1 MQFRY
6 WEQLQESL
14 YNVMV
19 SGAQSSLTPYILEE
33 REMRVTQM
41 DIF

>member
-14 YNVMV
+14 YNNVMV
-19 SGAQSSLTPYILEE
+19 SGAQSSLTPY
-33 REMRVTQM
+33 T
-41 DIF
+41 